1 MAGDITRLDFQFQPR
16 IPGRRAREKEFTMR
30 QVKIQEEKGQE
41 AEEEENV
48 HQECRN

>member
-16 IPGRRAREKEFTMR
+16 IPGIRAREMEFTMR
-30 QVKIQEEKGQE
+30 QYKIREEKGQE

-48 HQECRN
+48 HHECRH